1 MKRIL
6 NFLDNM
12 TFVEFL
18 CIWFPVLLLVS
29 LGSALLLAYIVNE
42 YNEFVML
49 LDMITNDQNI
59 D

>member
-29 LGSALLLAYIVNE
+29 LGSALLIAYVVNE

-49 LDMITNDQNI
+49 LDMITNDKMI

>member
-18 CIWFPVLLLVS
+18 CIWFPVLLLFS
-29 LGSALLLAYIVNE
+29 LGMAMVAAYVVNE

>member
-12 TFVEFL
+12 TFPEFL

-42 YNEFVML
+42 YNEFVIL
-49 LDMITNDQNI
+49 LDMITNDQKI

>member
-1 MKRIL
+1 MKRFL
-6 NFLDNM
+6 NFLDNI

-29 LGSALLLAYIVNE
+29 LGSALLLAYVVNE

>member
-18 CIWFPVLLLVS
+18 CIWFPAIL
-29 LGSALLLAYIVNE
+29 LGSIVIAFIVNE
-42 YNEFVML
+42 YNECVEL
-49 LDMITNDQNI
+49 LNIFINDEI
-59 D
+59 KD

>member
-29 LGSALLLAYIVNE
+29 LGSALLLAYVVNE

>member
-18 CIWFPVLLLVS
+18 CIWFPVLLLFS
-29 LGSALLLAYIVNE
+29 LGSALLAAYVVNE

>member
-1 MKRIL
+1 MKRFL

-12 TFVEFL
+12 TFLEFL
-18 CIWFPVLLLVS
+18 CIGFPVLLLVS
-29 LGSALLLAYIVNE
+29 LGSALLIAYVVNE

-49 LDMITNDQNI
+49 LDMITNDKMI

>member
-12 TFVEFL
+12 TFPEFL
-18 CIWFPVLLLVS
+18 CIWFPVLLLFSVG
-29 LGSALLLAYIVNE
+29 LATLLLYITHE
-42 YNEFVML
+42 YNEFVKL
-49 LDMITNDQNI
+49 LDIIVEDQNI